1 MWFIFILL
9 AVVAIILIIMYRR
22 LKVRYRSLEAKY
34 RKLNQRYNE
43 VVKKYEEARRALE
56 AAQLTISAHVEE
68 RDAARR
74 HAAQRIKEAEQRVK
88 EVEAEADRLRRAL
101 EEKERELAST
111 KARLVEELRACVQSL
126 NYLRGQYAEL
136 KPEQPLW
143 ARAVDSHIAA
153 QLPPRDIYGILIEVP
168 YVDLDR
174 EIARRKAA
182 EQWMLEK
189 YGIAKLPPLRIA
201 AETKV
206 VVIEKSRVARFKIPH
221 LPPAVYIANYGLL
234 VWRPRPSLYTIYNN
248 IDKYLDE
255 GVT

>member
-1 MWFIFILL
+1 MWFIFPTLL
-9 AVVAIILIIMYRR
+9 AVVAAVLYWR
-22 LKVRYRSLEAKY
+22 LKINYRSLEAKY
-34 RKLNQRYNE
+34 RELNQRYNE
-43 VVKKYEEARRALE
+43 VVKQYEEALRALE
-56 AAQLTISAHVEE
+56 AAQRTISAHVEE

-74 HAAQRIKEAEQRVK
+74 HAAQKAKEAEQRVR
-88 EVEAEADRLRRAL
+88 EAEAEAARLKKAF

-111 KARLVEELRACVQSL
+111 KARLEEELQACVQSL
-126 NYLRGQYAEL
+126 NYLRGRYAEL

-143 ARAVDSHIAA
+143 ARAVDAHIAA

-201 AETKV
+201 AEANV

-248 IDKYLDE
+248 IDKYLD
-255 GVT
+255 TQ

>member
-1 MWFIFILL
+1 MWFIFPTLL
-9 AVVAIILIIMYRR
+9 AVVAIILYWR
-22 LKVRYRSLEAKY
+22 LKIRYRSLEVKY
-34 RKLNQRYNE
+34 RELNQRYNE
-43 VVKKYEEARRALE
+43 IAKKYEEAKRALE

-68 RDAARR
+68 RDAARH

-88 EVEAEADRLRRAL
+88 EAEAEAARLKKAL

-111 KARLVEELRACVQSL
+111 KAKLEEELQACVQSL
-126 NYLRGQYAEL
+126 NFLRGRYAEL

-143 ARAVDSHIAA
+143 ARAVDSHIAV

-174 EIARRKAA
+174 EIMRRRKI
-182 EQWMLEK
+182 EQLLLEK

-201 AETKV
+201 TETKV
-206 VVIEKSRVARFKIPH
+206 VVIEKSRAARFKIPH

-248 IDKYLDE
+248 IDKYLD
-255 GVT
+255 TQ

>member
-1 MWFIFILL
+1 MWFIFLPLI
-9 AVVAIILIIMYRR
+9 AILIITYWR
-22 LKVRYRSLEAKY
+22 LKVRYKSLEAKY
-34 RKLNQRYNE
+34 RELNQRFEE
-43 VVKKYEEARRALE
+43 VMKQYEEAKKALE
-56 AAQLTISAHVEE
+56 AAQRTISAHAEE

-74 HAAQRIKEAEQRVK
+74 YAEHMVKEAERRVK
-88 EVEAEADRLRRAL
+88 EIEAEATRLKKAF
-101 EEKERELAST
+101 EERERELAST
-111 KARLVEELRACVQSL
+111 KAKLEEELQACAQSL

-174 EIARRKAA
+174 EIARRRKI
-182 EQWMLEK
+182 EQLLLEK

-201 AETKV
+201 TETNV

-234 VWRPRPSLYTIYNN
+234 VWRPRPSLYTIYGN
-248 IDKYLDE
+248 IDKYLNE
-255 GVT
+255 QS

>member
-1 MWFIFILL
+1 MWFIFLPLI
-9 AVVAIILIIMYRR
+9 AILIITYWR
-22 LKVRYRSLEAKY
+22 LKVRYKSLEAKY
-34 RKLNQRYNE
+34 RELNQRFEE
-43 VVKKYEEARRALE
+43 VTKQYEEAKKALE
-56 AAQLTISAHVEE
+56 AAQRTISAHAEE
-68 RDAARR
+68 RDTARR
-74 HAAQRIKEAEQRVK
+74 YAEHMVKEAERRVK
-88 EVEAEADRLRRAL
+88 EIEAEATRLKKAF
-101 EEKERELAST
+101 EERERELAST
-111 KARLVEELRACVQSL
+111 KAKLEEELQACAQSL

-174 EIARRKAA
+174 EIARRRKI
-182 EQWMLEK
+182 EQLLLEK

-201 AETKV
+201 TETNV

-234 VWRPRPSLYTIYNN
+234 VWRPRPSLYTIYGN
-248 IDKYLDE
+248 IDKYLNE
-255 GVT
+255 QS

>member
-1 MWFIFILL
+1 MWFIFLPLI
-9 AVVAIILIIMYRR
+9 AILIITYWR
-22 LKVRYRSLEAKY
+22 LKVRFKSLEARY
-34 RKLNQRYNE
+34 RELSQRYEE
-43 VVKKYEEARRALE
+43 VVKQYEEAKRALE
-56 AAQLTISAHVEE
+56 AAQRTISAHAEE

-74 HAAQRIKEAEQRVK
+74 YAEHMVKEVERRVK
-88 EVEAEADRLRRAL
+88 EVEAEATRLKKAF

-111 KARLVEELRACVQSL
+111 KARLEEELQACVQSL
-126 NYLRGQYAEL
+126 NYLRGRYAEL

-143 ARAVDSHIAA
+143 TRAVDSHIAA

-174 EIARRKAA
+174 EIARRRKI
-182 EQWMLEK
+182 EQLLLEK

-201 AETKV
+201 TETNV

-234 VWRPRPSLYTIYNN
+234 VWRPRPSLYTIYSN
-248 IDKYLDE
+248 IGKYLD
-255 GVT
+255 GWA

>member
-9 AVVAIILIIMYRR
+9 AAVAIILIMYWR
-22 LKVRYRSLEAKY
+22 LEVRYRSLETKY
-34 RKLNQRYNE
+34 RELNQRHNE
-43 VVKKYEEARRALE
+43 VVKKYEEAKKALE
-56 AAQLTISAHVEE
+56 AAQRTISAHVEE

-74 HAAQRIKEAEQRVK
+74 HAAQRIKEAELRAR
-88 EVEAEADRLRRAL
+88 EAEAEAGRLRRTL
-101 EEKERELAST
+101 EEKERELASM
-111 KARLVEELRACVQSL
+111 KARLEEELQACAQSL
-126 NYLRGQYAEL
+126 NYLRGRYAEL

-143 ARAVDSHIAA
+143 TRAVDTHIAV

-201 AETKV
+201 TETNV
-206 VVIEKSRVARFKIPH
+206 VVIEKSRVAKFKIPH

-234 VWRPRPSLYTIYNN
+234 VWRPRPSFYTIYSN
-248 IDKYLDE
+248 IDKYLFE
-255 GVT
+255 S

>member
-1 MWFIFILL
+1 MWFIFPTL
-9 AVVAIILIIMYRR
+9 VVAAVILIMYRR

-34 RKLNQRYNE
+34 RELSLRYEE
-43 VVKKYEEARRALE
+43 VVKKYEEAMRALE

-74 HAAQRIKEAEQRVK
+74 FAAQKVKEAEQRAK
-88 EVEAEADRLRRAL
+88 EAEAEAARLKKAL
-101 EEKERELAST
+101 EEKERELASS
-111 KARLVEELRACVQSL
+111 KARLEEELQACVQSL
-126 NYLRGQYAEL
+126 NFLRGRYAEL

-143 ARAVDSHIAA
+143 ARAVDAHIAA
-153 QLPPRDIYGILIEVP
+153 QLPPRDVYRILIEVP

-174 EIARRKAA
+174 EIARRRKI
-182 EQWMLEK
+182 EQLLLEK

-201 AETKV
+201 AETDV
-206 VVIEKSRVARFKIPH
+206 MVIEKNRVARFKIPH

-255 GVT
+255 G

>member
-1 MWFIFILL
+1 MWFIFPTL
-9 AVVAIILIIMYRR
+9 VVAAIILIMYRR
-22 LKVRYRSLEAKY
+22 LKVRYKSLEAKY
-34 RKLNQRYNE
+34 RELSLRYEE
-43 VVKKYEEARRALE
+43 VAKKYEEAKRALE
-56 AAQLTISAHVEE
+56 AARLTISAHVEG

-74 HAAQRIKEAEQRVK
+74 YAAQKVKEAELRAK
-88 EVEAEADRLRRAL
+88 EAEAEAARLKKAL

-111 KARLVEELRACVQSL
+111 KARLEEELQACVQSL
-126 NYLRGQYAEL
+126 NYLRGRYAEL
-136 KPEQPLW
+136 KPERPLW
-143 ARAVDSHIAA
+143 VRAVDSHIAA
-153 QLPPRDIYGILIEVP
+153 QLPPRNVYRILIEVP

-201 AETKV
+201 TETNV

-234 VWRPRPSLYTIYNN
+234 VWRPRPSLYTIYSN
-248 IDKYLDE
+248 IDKYLNE
-255 GVT
+255 G